1 MNAFVGI
8 SRCCISLVDW
18 MFDSMNLFRIGFA
31 FEILIEFVSL
41 WSFLSSVT
49 SKLFRCSD
57 EYLVSKRYFLY
68 ERFCRFTVACHKC
81 NFRIEKELRALHLHQ
96 TQTKHSKYWH
106 RHQQATVAP
115 SYAQFECKYSR
126 HGLVSTSIRRLER
139 EADGSSSQR
148 RHNIFALRHLALHS
162 ICIGILRLEWI
173 HQILESVER
182 DAIFIFSF
190 CLWKHRYSVFFHFST
205 FFVLQWRAHSYFC
218 RFVFL
223 FFNSSRSCSF
233 CLVALRAL
241 LKPKHMRALC
251 RSTDVT

>member
-139 EADGSSSQR
+139 KADGSSSQR
-148 RHNIFALRHLALHS
+148 RHNIFCAAPFGS
-162 ICIGILRLEWI
+162 
-173 HQILESVER
+173 
-182 DAIFIFSF
+182 SF
-190 CLWKHRYSVFFHFST
+190 NLYRYFAFGM
-205 FFVLQWRAHSYFC
+205 
-218 RFVFL
+218 
-223 FFNSSRSCSF
+223 NSSDTWVGWAWCDF
-233 CLVALRAL
+233 YFL
-241 LKPKHMRALC
+241 LL
-251 RSTDVT
+251 SLET